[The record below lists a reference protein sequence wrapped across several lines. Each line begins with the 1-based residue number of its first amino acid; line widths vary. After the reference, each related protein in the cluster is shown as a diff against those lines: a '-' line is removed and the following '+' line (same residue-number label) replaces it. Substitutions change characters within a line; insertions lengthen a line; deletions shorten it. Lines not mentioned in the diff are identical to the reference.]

1 MGTHNRITKEK
12 YYRIKKMLKV
22 PADDK
27 KVIAK
32 GLCGKT
38 TCGLIRNTKDYYE
51 YVHETRKC
59 HHHPKK
65 KVVAPKKKQVELK
78 PSDFELRET
87 YEEARRSMKM
97 LAMVLGTALIIL
109 IIGLLV
115 AAVIVMGGLY
125 E

>member
-1 MGTHNRITKEK
+1 MGAHNRITKEK

-38 TCGLIRNTKDYYE
+38 TCRLIRKTKDYYE

-65 KVVAPKKKQVELK
+65 KAVVPKKKQVELK
-78 PSDFELRET
+78 HSELRACRDDKHT
-87 YEEARRSMKM
+87 MKM